1 MYNRNRA
8 IETKVGFFV
17 LFGLAVVAFT
27 VVYFGRLGQGLQE
40 FYDLQVDFPNAS
52 GLLAGSDVLLG
63 GARIGY
69 VAKPPRVLPA
79 MQGVAVEL
87 KIQSEVTLPSGS
99 RFIIGSSGLLGNRF
113 VDVVVDPSV
122 DLTTHLKPG
131 SIVKGQRESGI
142 EDLTRD
148 SSEMLAEVKKAV
160 TTVNETLARINSS
173 ALSQESLDDLRATIA
188 NLKQGSES
196 FSQVGTQIG
205 THVGKAATDLEV
217 TAAEARKLISSAR
230 SGPGPLPMLL
240 NDKQASADLRAI
252 LSNIRRHGVVWYK
265 DSFRAEPS
273 PSPTPRGR

>member
-1 MYNRNRA
+1 MYNRNPA
-8 IETKVGFFV
+8 VETKVGFFV
-17 LFGLAVVAFT
+17 LLGLTIIAVT

-52 GLLAGSDVLLG
+52 GLLASSDVLLG

-69 VAKPPRVLPA
+69 VATPPRVLPA

-87 KIQSEVTLPSGS
+87 KIREDVALPASS

-113 VDVVVDPSV
+113 VDVIVDPSV
-122 DLTTHLKPG
+122 DLTVHLEPG
-131 SIVKGQRESGI
+131 SVVQGQRESGI

-160 TTVNETLARINSS
+160 TTVNETLDRINRS

-188 NLKQGSES
+188 NLKQGSEG
-196 FSQVGTQIG
+196 FTQ
-205 THVGKAATDLEV
+205 VGKAATDLEA
-217 TAAEARKLISSAR
+217 TAAEAKKLISSAR

-240 NDKQASADLRAI
+240 NDRQASADLRAI
-252 LSNIRRHGVVWYK
+252 LSNVRRHGVLWYK
-265 DSFRAEPS
+265 DSYRPEAAPS
-273 PSPTPRGR
+273 PAPRPR